1 MSENKLDLIFKAY
14 DIRGI
19 FRETLTPEIA
29 YKIGYAYAEFVE
41 SEKIIIGHDGRLSN
55 KEMLN
60 AVASGIKKNN
70 KSILY
75 IGTVPTDVVY
85 SLSGLNQ
92 LPGLIIRTEGAGRGV
107 SELQW
112 EVDHLTKLWKSI
124 KTETKSQ
131 DSPFLIYQ
139 ESDIT
144 IRALNIVSSVAIT
157 LAEALKQNQCL

>member
-19 FRETLTPEIA
+19 FGETLTPEIA
-29 YKIGYAYAEFVE
+29 YKIGYAYSEFVE

-85 SLSGLNQ
+85 SLSGMKN
-92 LPGLIIRTEGAGRGV
+92 LPGIV
-107 SELQW
+107 
-112 EVDHLTKLWKSI
+112 
-124 KTETKSQ
+124 
-131 DSPFLIYQ
+131 
-139 ESDIT
+139 IT
-144 IRALNIVSSVAIT
+144 ASHNPK
-157 LAEALKQNQCL
+157 E

>member
-70 KSILY
+70 KL
-75 IGTVPTDVVY
+75 
-85 SLSGLNQ
+85 
-92 LPGLIIRTEGAGRGV
+92 R
-107 SELQW
+107 
-112 EVDHLTKLWKSI
+112 
-124 KTETKSQ
+124 
-131 DSPFLIYQ
+131 F
-139 ESDIT
+139 
-144 IRALNIVSSVAIT
+144 
-157 LAEALKQNQCL
+157 

>member
-19 FRETLTPEIA
+19 FGETLTPEIA
-29 YKIGYAYAEFVE
+29 YKIGYAYSEFVE

-85 SLSGLNQ
+85 SLSGMKNL
-92 LPGLIIRTEGAGRGV
+92 GV
-107 SELQW
+107 C
-112 EVDHLTKLWKSI
+112 I
-124 KTETKSQ
+124 KNSFSLYFT
-131 DSPFLIYQ
+131 
-139 ESDIT
+139 
-144 IRALNIVSSVAIT
+144 LNIVILSVIFSGF
-157 LAEALKQNQCL
+157 LIIIFSIL